1 VLWQSGEATLH
12 HPQLKKHTRIN
23 SATHR
28 PIILATC
35 LLTMMPTGF
44 VLACCL
50 LLCLLSNGL
59 AFFFP
64 SQRSVGNTL
73 VRIKGAMPLQMMS
86 GQEQQQLGR
95 VTIYKKESCPYCKK
109 ARELLEGKYGLA
121 ISYVDVE
128 TAEGDKKEEILH
140 QMRTFSGGRNTVPQI
155 FFNSEHLGGN
165 DDVQKLEAEGK
176 LSALVDNVRKTE
188 TFMQDGWYHP
198 WY

>member
-1 VLWQSGEATLH
+1 MSCCCRTVQSRLA
-12 HPQLKKHTRIN
+12 PAQKASPKKTP
-23 SATHR
+23 TG
-28 PIILATC
+28 ILFGYLR
-35 LLTMMPTGF
+35 LLTMVPTGVF
-44 VLACCL
+44 LACCL
-50 LLCLLSNGL
+50 LICLLSNGL
-59 AFFFP
+59 GFI
-64 SQRSVGNTL
+64 SVKKFVGPRLT
-73 VRIKGAMPLQMMS
+73 VVGSGVTQLQMTS
-86 GQEQQQLGR
+86 CQEQKQLGR

-155 FFNSEHLGGN
+155 FFNSDHLGGN

-176 LSALVDNVRKTE
+176 LSALVDNVRMTE

>member
-1 VLWQSGEATLH
+1 MVS
-12 HPQLKKHTRIN
+12 
-23 SATHR
+23 
-28 PIILATC
+28 
-35 LLTMMPTGF
+35 TGVF
-44 VLACCL
+44 LACCL
-50 LLCLLSNGL
+50 LICLLSNGL
-59 AFFFP
+59 GFI
-64 SQRSVGNTL
+64 SVKKFVGPRLT
-73 VRIKGAMPLQMMS
+73 VGGSGVTQLQMTS
-86 GQEQQQLGR
+86 GQEQQQQLGR

-155 FFNSEHLGGN
+155 FFNSEHVGGN